1 MNSMVQIGDT
11 STPESRLATLIA
23 EALGPR
29 HPAMDDLAA
38 ILLRS
43 KPAQQ
48 AEPQWCSCDPTRCEG
63 VGRCRWQ
70 AMRYVPLA
78 QQAEPVASNAYD
90 MVDRFLR
97 NNLCDDDYAE
107 YSAAL
112 DSLYTAPPRREWV
125 PLTDEGIKAIWNE
138 VLIDGG
144 VQALAR
150 AIEAALKEKN
160 HG

>member
-1 MNSMVQIGDT
+1 MS
-11 STPESRLATLIA
+11 
-23 EALGPR
+23 
-29 HPAMDDLAA
+29 DLAR
-38 ILLRS
+38 LLAVLRMPMPNNPDDITL
-43 KPAQQ
+43 KTFVFRARQ
-48 AEPQWCSCDPTRCEG
+48 AACWIEADADEIDELRAE
-63 VGRCRWQ
+63 VKRLR
-70 AMRYVPLA
+70 A
-78 QQAEPVASNAYD
+78 QQAEPVASDAYD